1 MTAVTVQFPRQ
12 MKRGPKVRRGPCAQI
27 LHFPAPLTGDALHA
41 EWFWLRDVCDRWDH
55 EDLPTDTDLA
65 AFDKEK
71 FERSM
76 LTIGVVRMALGKAE
90 ITDSEMRQDITN
102 WRAKIEK
109 RAQVK
114 DWLDELGVD
123 WKHAFNPELAL
134 FFAFDR
140 LTACEL
146 PTSA

>member
-1 MTAVTVQFPRQ
+1 MSAVTVQFPRQ

-41 EWFWLRDVCDRWDH
+41 EWFWLRGVFHHWDH
-55 EDLPTDTDLA
+55 EELPADTDLA

-71 FERSM
+71 FESAMVTNRIVRSVFGEGPV
-76 LTIGVVRMALGKAE
+76 TE
-90 ITDSEMRQDITN
+90 SEMRQDIAK
-102 WRAKIEK
+102 WRAQIEK

-114 DWLDELGVD
+114 DWLEELGVD
-123 WKHAFNPELAL
+123 WEQACNPERAL